1 MRTNKETL
9 FDLIICFILYG
20 GVMIDNFKFHI
31 IKFN

>member
-9 FDLIICFILYG
+9 FDLIICFILD